1 MGGDED
7 PELEAIRRRKL
18 MELQR
23 EQDYQAEA
31 MRQAEVVEAQRQNI
45 LRGVLTPE
53 ARERL
58 GRLKIAYPD
67 VALQVEDR
75 GCRKFAGLDT
85 RLMIGVD
92 IHQGRIKTDRSFKQR
107 NQRADGSSRQFIDGN
122 RQRLAPVLSQRR
134 TRALETS
141 RQMVPRGY
149 TVFNPDLGTG
159 TIAKNL
165 DESHEE
171 VVDSFA

>member
-75 GCRKFAGLDT
+75 IIMLAQSGRLNTMIDDPTLKEILARIVPSKREITIKRK
-85 RLMIGVD
+85 
-92 IHQGRIKTDRSFKQR
+92 
-107 NQRADGSSRQFIDGN
+107 
-122 RQRLAPVLSQRR
+122 
-134 TRALETS
+134 
-141 RQMVPRGY
+141 
-149 TVFNPDLGTG
+149 
-159 TIAKNL
+159 
-165 DESHEE
+165 
-171 VVDSFA
+171 